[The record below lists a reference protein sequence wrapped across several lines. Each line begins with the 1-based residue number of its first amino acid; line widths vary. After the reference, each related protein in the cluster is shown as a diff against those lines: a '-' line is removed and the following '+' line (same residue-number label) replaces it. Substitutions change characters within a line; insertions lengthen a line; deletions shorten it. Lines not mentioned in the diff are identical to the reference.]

1 VSGASLHHGPGRS
14 EATSSAGRRTYR
26 AQGDRHIAR
35 QRDLIAQFELRGHDT
50 TMACT
55 LLVQFEEL
63 QAIHV
68 ATHAR
73 LLRELGIVLI

>member
-1 VSGASLHHGPGRS
+1 MDQAAQRQHLAQAEEHI
-14 EATSSAGRRTYR
+14 

-73 LLRELGIVLI
+73 LLRERGIVLI